1 MSKYS
6 VFISY
11 RRTGFETANLIAEKL
26 KSMGYS
32 VFFDVESLRGGKF
45 NDQLFNVID
54 KCTDFV
60 LILPENA
67 LDRCADK
74 EDWVRK
80 EVTYA
85 MLKGKNIVPVMLR
98 GFTWPNPMPSGM
110 EDLCDYQAV
119 AASDFQL
126 FDESMNKLAGYL
138 RSRRHHHIM
147 LRKIVAIILV
157 VLAVLMMLYAALR
170 FLGRS
175 QCENTA
181 TYLTSGAVVVHDSY
195 EEVQQLHQTWNKYW
209 DSRIQSITST
219 RRRELDENMLMLL
232 GDYTRRTQQLR
243 ERVVP
248 APELTPWQ
256 TMLLGVYGTLSLEIE
271 LDAQLVSSYCDD
283 LDSTVS
289 LIRHKIEWQQ
299 FRASDKRYVELEFE
313 TFDYSIGMYYA
324 SYLGQLSRFPKSA
337 KKMHNDMC
345 QHWAAFPALPQNLR
359 ESDYENMTN
368 EYLKKMTVCVDEM
381 EKLVKQT
388 ESEVD
393 DMSMKLDSLEELANQ
408 TEKMVNLQQNT
419 HQQREEKVEL
429 ERELIAAKKQQLSEM
444 ERQTQ
449 EVYEQIRISTKLNED
464 DSENYQ
470 WGKICRMAKMLNLA
484 VTNRQ
489 KSARSAIDP
498 QMVLRDIQLQIDDF
512 IAYHPETQDYMLPL
526 KEYYR
531 QVSRGTIPLCGQLI
545 FAFKDDAIH
554 PLYQVGD
561 IVVKRNGEQITD
573 YSSLAAAVAKDKGGV
588 VEFYR
593 MAGGHLTLHR
603 ENVPETT
610 VLVGYREV
618 GEY

>member
-11 RRTGFETANLIAEKL
+11 RRTGFDTANLISEKL

-45 NDQLFNVID
+45 NEQLFSVID

-60 LILPENA
+60 LVLPENA
-67 LDRCADK
+67 LDRCVDK
-74 EDWVRK
+74 DDWVRK

-85 MLKGKNIVPVMLR
+85 MLKGKNIVPVMLS
-98 GFTWPNPMPSGM
+98 GFTWPKPMPSGM
-110 EDLCDYQAV
+110 EELQNYQAV
-119 AASDFQL
+119 TANDRET
-126 FDESMNKLAGYL
+126 FDLAMQRLAGYL
-138 RSRRHHHIM
+138 KSPKRNKVMIG
-147 LRKIVAIILV
+147 KVIAIILTTV
-157 VLAVLMMLYAALR
+157 AILGMLFGALR

-181 TYLTSGAVVVHDSY
+181 TFLTSGAVVVHDSY
-195 EEVQQLHQTWNKYW
+195 EYVQQLHQEWNKYW
-209 DSRIQSITST
+209 DDRMRTITST
-219 RRRELDENMLMLL
+219 RRQDLDENMLTLL
-232 GDYTRRTQQLR
+232 GDYRILTQQLR
-243 ERVVP
+243 KRVVP
-248 APELTPWQ
+248 APKLTPWQ
-256 TMLLGVYGTLSLEIE
+256 TMLLGVYGTLNLEIE
-271 LDAQLVSSYCDD
+271 LDADLVSSYCDD
-283 LDSTVS
+283 LDSTVNV
-289 LIRHKIEWQQ
+289 IRQKIECQQ
-299 FRASDKRYVELEFE
+299 FRSSDRRFVELEFE
-313 TFDYSIGMYYA
+313 IYDHSVGMYYA
-324 SYLGQLSRFPKSA
+324 SYLGLLSRFPKSA
-337 KKMHNDMC
+337 KKTHNDIC
-345 QHWAAFPALPQNLR
+345 QHWTAFPALPQNLK
-359 ESDYENMTN
+359 ESDYEDMVK
-368 EYLKKMTVCVDEM
+368 EYLKKMNACLDEM
-381 EKLVKQT
+381 EKLVNQIQF
-388 ESEVD
+388 EVD
-393 DMSMKLDSLEELANQ
+393 DMSMKLDTLEELANQ

-429 ERELIAAKKQQLSEM
+429 GRELIAAKKQQLSEM

-449 EVYEQIRISTKLNED
+449 EVYEQIRINTKLNED

-470 WGKICRMAKMLNLA
+470 WGKICRMAKMLNIA

-531 QVSRGTIPLCGQLI
+531 QVSRGTIPLGGQLI
-545 FAFKDDAIH
+545 FAFKDEAIH

-573 YSSLAAAVAKDKGGV
+573 YSSLAAAVAVNKGGV

-593 MAGGHLTLHR
+593 MEGGHLILHR
-603 ENVPETT
+603 ENMPETT

>member
-1 MSKYS
+1 MKYS

-45 NDQLFNVID
+45 NEQLFNVID

-138 RSRRHHHIM
+138 RSIRHHHIM

-219 RRRELDENMLMLL
+219 RRRELDEDMLMLL

-299 FRASDKRYVELEFE
+299 FRASDKQYVELEFE

-324 SYLGQLSRFPKSA
+324 SYLGQLSRFPNSA

-345 QHWAAFPALPQNLR
+345 KLWTAFPALPQNLK
-359 ESDYENMTN
+359 ESDYEDMVN
-368 EYLKKMTVCVDEM
+368 EYLKKMTACVDEM
-381 EKLVKQT
+381 GKQVKQI

-393 DMSMKLDSLEELANQ
+393 DMSLKLDSLEELANQ
-408 TEKMVNLQQNT
+408 TEQMVTLQQNT

-429 ERELIAAKKQQLSEM
+429 GRELIEVKKQQLSEM

-449 EVYEQIRISTKLNED
+449 EVYDQIRMSTKLNEND
-464 DSENYQ
+464 DENYQ

-484 VTNRQ
+484 VASRQ
-489 KSARSAIDP
+489 KSARSVIDP
-498 QMVLRDIQLQIDDF
+498 QMVLRDIQTQIDDF
-512 IAYHPETQDYMLPL
+512 IVYHPEAQDYMTSL
-526 KEYYR
+526 KEFYR
-531 QVSRGTIPLCGQLI
+531 QVSRGTIPLGGQLI

-573 YSSLAAAVAKDKGGV
+573 YSSLAAAVAKDKSGV

-593 MAGGHLTLHR
+593 MEGGHFNLHR
-603 ENVPETT
+603 ENMPETT
-610 VLVGYREV
+610 VLVGYREI

>member
-26 KSMGYS
+26 RSFGYS

-45 NDQLFNVID
+45 NEQLFSVID
-54 KCTDFV
+54 KCADFV
-60 LILPENA
+60 VVLPEGA

-98 GFTWPNPMPSGM
+98 GFEWPNPMPSGM
-110 EDLCDYQAV
+110 EELQNYQAV
-119 AASDFQL
+119 TASDHET
-126 FDESMNKLAGYL
+126 FDYAMQRLDSYLKAPKRNKVMISKVMAIVLTV
-138 RSRRHHHIM
+138 
-147 LRKIVAIILV
+147 VAILGILFG
-157 VLAVLMMLYAALR
+157 ALR
-170 FLGRS
+170 LLGRS

-195 EEVQQLHQTWNKYW
+195 EEVQQLHHEWDKYW

-219 RRRELDENMLMLL
+219 RRRELDEDMLMLL
-232 GDYTRRTQQLR
+232 GDYARRTQQLR

-299 FRASDKRYVELEFE
+299 FRAPDKQYVELEFE

-345 QHWAAFPALPQNLR
+345 KHWTVFPALPQNLR
-359 ESDYENMTN
+359 ESDYEDMVN
-368 EYLKKMTVCVDEM
+368 EYLKKMTACVDEM

-408 TEKMVNLQQNT
+408 TEQMVKLQQNT

-429 ERELIAAKKQQLSEM
+429 GRELIAAKKQQLSEM

-449 EVYEQIRISTKLNED
+449 EVYEQIRISTKLNEE

-470 WGKICRMAKMLNLA
+470 WGKICRMAKMLALA
-484 VTNRQ
+484 VANRQ

-512 IAYHPETQDYMLPL
+512 IAYHPESQDYMLPL

-531 QVSRGTIPLCGQLI
+531 QVSRGTIPLGGQLI
-545 FAFKDDAIH
+545 FAFKDNAIH

-561 IVVKRNGEQITD
+561 IVVKRNDDQITD

-593 MAGGHLTLHR
+593 MAGGQLILHK